1 MSAQVPV
8 LGGKGGGSGWGGDL
22 SGFICQ
28 ADTAAELWPRSW
40 RNRRACVTC
49 AGARLRKEGL
59 SNKSRKSKITPVRI
73 NSGRGEIVKIGLVRQ
88 PPRFRTVFRYS
99 FEAGRNTIMPLGR
112 FDKSGNAMSVAG
124 RTPGAVLRVPDT
136 LTDFCPVIWLRAA
149 ASIGSLRSPSPF
161 FRPWPCGCRCTGNI
175 RRPCPGRLRRRC
187 RWKACSTR

>member
-1 MSAQVPV
+1 MDYSS
-8 LGGKGGGSGWGGDL
+8 GSGVAATQTAVLYLPRGRCRCL
-22 SGFICQ
+22 RRCLCLVVK
-28 ADTAAELWPRSW
+28 AAEAVGAETLAGSFARPIRRRS
-40 RNRRACVTC
+40 RRACGTC

-99 FEAGRNTIMPLGR
+99 SAAGRNTIMPLGR

-136 LTDFCPVIWLRAA
+136 LADLCPVIWLRAA
-149 ASIGSLRSPSPF
+149 ASIGSLRSP
-161 FRPWPCGCRCTGNI
+161 
-175 RRPCPGRLRRRC
+175 
-187 RWKACSTR
+187 

>member
-99 FEAGRNTIMPLGR
+99 FEADRNTIMPLGR

-149 ASIGSLRSPSPF
+149 ASIGSLRSP
-161 FRPWPCGCRCTGNI
+161 
-175 RRPCPGRLRRRC
+175 
-187 RWKACSTR
+187 

>member
-73 NSGRGEIVKIGLVRQ
+73 NSGRGEIVKIRLVRQ
-88 PPRFRTVFRYS
+88 PFSCHSIMCRTVLLPARIT
-99 FEAGRNTIMPLGR
+99 RVR
-112 FDKSGNAMSVAG
+112 RK
-124 RTPGAVLRVPDT
+124 VPD
-136 LTDFCPVIWLRAA
+136 LV
-149 ASIGSLRSPSPF
+149 G
-161 FRPWPCGCRCTGNI
+161 
-175 RRPCPGRLRRRC
+175 
-187 RWKACSTR
+187 

>member
-1 MSAQVPV
+1 MDYSSGSGVVATQTAVLYLPRGRLSMSAQVPV

-73 NSGRGEIVKIGLVRQ
+73 NSGRGEIV
-88 PPRFRTVFRYS
+88 
-99 FEAGRNTIMPLGR
+99 
-112 FDKSGNAMSVAG
+112 
-124 RTPGAVLRVPDT
+124 
-136 LTDFCPVIWLRAA
+136 
-149 ASIGSLRSPSPF
+149 
-161 FRPWPCGCRCTGNI
+161 
-175 RRPCPGRLRRRC
+175 
-187 RWKACSTR
+187 

>member
-88 PPRFRTVFRYS
+88 PPRFRTVFRY
-99 FEAGRNTIMPLGR
+99 
-112 FDKSGNAMSVAG
+112 FDKSGNVMSVAG

-149 ASIGSLRSPSPF
+149 ASIGSLRSP
-161 FRPWPCGCRCTGNI
+161 
-175 RRPCPGRLRRRC
+175 
-187 RWKACSTR
+187 

>member
-1 MSAQVPV
+1 MDYSSGSGVVATQTAV
-8 LGGKGGGSGWGGDL
+8 LYLPRGRCRCLRRCLCLVVKAGGSGWGGDL

-149 ASIGSLRSPSPF
+149 ASIGSLRSP
-161 FRPWPCGCRCTGNI
+161 
-175 RRPCPGRLRRRC
+175 
-187 RWKACSTR
+187 